1 LYRGSQKGK
10 TPEYNRFRGEP
21 CVDVRGL
28 NLALSSVLL
37 LIFAWILHKQH
48 RGQTQ
53 FWFAGWLILLSAT
66 ALGFIPAVSPDT
78 SSTLLLCCTEFAVAL
93 FIASVSTLCDH
104 PVRRWLL
111 AVSIAV
117 PAMAFTIAGQTAIH
131 YWVLSLALAC
141 AALGCIAMLEV
152 KHHGKTAVYPWT
164 AVIVAA
170 LIASAT
176 AIATMSHDFDYAVR
190 ILGCS
195 LFLIAGCL
203 YIRKFPRFSL
213 GVLLAACG
221 LFSWG
226 AAILLD
232 PSALP
237 YSVTADSLDGL
248 LVLAKYLVAIG
259 MIVTILEEQIEEAR
273 LYSQQLSHQANHD
286 ILTSL
291 PNRILLQDR
300 LNQALARCRRSKSM
314 MAVFSIDLDRFKH
327 VNDNFGHSVGDLYLK
342 EVAQRLASRVRDG
355 DTIARTGGDEFTVV
369 LENVRS
375 PEDASNVAGALLETL
390 QRPLAIEGSTHTAS
404 ASVGVAVYPFDGG
417 DSDSL
422 RRAADQAMN
431 RAKRSARHL
440 ETSTEEGREILEIES
455 TLRRAL
461 DIGGF
466 HLQFQPQV
474 RRDGS
479 IAAVEALLRFRHPKL
494 GLLPPS
500 RFIPIAEESGL
511 IVPIGDWVLHEV
523 CRQGV
528 EWKKRFGTGIKIA
541 VNVSPLQFARNDFAT
556 NVASIFR
563 KSGYDPSLIEL
574 ELTETLVMNDVKES
588 SRQLSQLKRLGFHIA
603 VDDFGTGYS
612 SLSYLHQLPIDTL
625 KIDKSFIDKV
635 TEPAGTR
642 PIVEAVLS
650 LSKSLSLTT
659 IAEGVETSEQCAI
672 LNHLGCDII
681 QGFYFF
687 KPLPVE
693 SVERLLLTKIPY
705 AEAASFAPVP
715 AGD

>member
-1 LYRGSQKGK
+1 M
-10 TPEYNRFRGEP
+10 
-21 CVDVRGL
+21 DIRGL

-37 LIFAWILHKQH
+37 LIFAWILHKQR

-53 FWFAGWLILLSAT
+53 FWFAGWLALVGAT
-66 ALGFIPAVSPDT
+66 ALSFVSAVSPDIA
-78 SSTLLLCCTEFAVAL
+78 STVLVCATELAGAL

-111 AVSIAV
+111 AFAIAV
-117 PAMAFTIAGQTAIH
+117 PSIAFTIAGQTTIR
-131 YWVLSLALAC
+131 YSISALAIGSIALAGI
-141 AALGCIAMLEV
+141 AALELS
-152 KHHGKTAVYPWT
+152 HHGKTAVYPWT
-164 AVIVAA
+164 ALVVAG
-170 LIASAT
+170 LICSAT
-176 AIATMSHDFDYAVR
+176 AVAAVGHGFDYSLR
-190 ILGCS
+190 ILVSS
-195 LFLIAGCL
+195 LFLVAGCL

-213 GVLLAACG
+213 GVLIASCG

-226 AAILLD
+226 AALFLD
-232 PSALP
+232 PSVLP
-237 YSVTADSLDGL
+237 DPTMSESNGL
-248 LVLAKYLVAIG
+248 LVIAKYLVAIG
-259 MIVTILEEQIEEAR
+259 MIVTILEEQIEEAGV
-273 LYSQQLSHQANHD
+273 YSQQLLHQANHD

-327 VNDNFGHSVGDLYLK
+327 INDNFGHRVGDLYLK

-355 DTIARTGGDEFTVV
+355 DTIARTGGDEFTAV

-375 PEDASNVAGALLETL
+375 PEDASNVARALLETL
-390 QRPLAIEGSTHTAS
+390 QRPLLIEGSNHLAS
-404 ASVGVAVYPFDGG
+404 ASIGVAVYPFDGG
-417 DSDSL
+417 DSDAL
-422 RRAADQAMN
+422 RRAAEQAMF
-431 RAKRSARHL
+431 RAKHSGSGHL
-440 ETSTEEGREILEIES
+440 ETSTEEARETLEIES

-461 DIGGF
+461 EIGGF

-479 IAAVEALLRFRHPKL
+479 IAALEALLRFRHPKL
-494 GLLPPS
+494 GMLPPS

-511 IVPIGDWVLHEV
+511 IVPIGDWVLQEV

-528 EWKKRFGTGIKIA
+528 EWKSRFGTGVKIA
-541 VNVSPLQFARNDFAT
+541 VNVSPLQFSRADFAM

-574 ELTETLVMNDVKES
+574 ELTETLVMRDVQES

-635 TEPAGTR
+635 TEPSGTR

-687 KPLPVE
+687 KPLPVD
-693 SVERLLLTKIPY
+693 SVEQLLLTKVPY
-705 AEAASFAPVP
+705 SQTQSFAPVP

>member
-1 LYRGSQKGK
+1 M
-10 TPEYNRFRGEP
+10 
-21 CVDVRGL
+21 DVRGL
-28 NLALSSVLL
+28 NLALLSVLL
-37 LIFAWILHKQH
+37 LIFAWILHKQR

-53 FWFAGWLILLSAT
+53 FWFMGWLFLVGFT
-66 ALGFIPAVSPDT
+66 ALGFVSSISPAT
-78 SSTLLLCCTEFAVAL
+78 SGTLLLCSAEFAGAL
-93 FIASVSTLCDH
+93 FIASLSSLSDH

-111 AVSIAV
+111 VLSIAV
-117 PAMAFTIAGQTAIH
+117 PAVAFT
-131 YWVLSLALAC
+131 SLGDLAVRQPLISV
-141 AALGCIAMLEV
+141 ALGCLTLGGITALELT
-152 KHHGKTAVYPWT
+152 HHGKRAVYGWT
-164 AVIVAA
+164 VIVVAGLICAA
-170 LIASAT
+170 TTIAVVQQ
-176 AIATMSHDFDYAVR
+176 DFSYAVR
-190 ILGCS
+190 IFVSS

-213 GVLLAACG
+213 GVLIAACG

-226 AAILLD
+226 AALFLD
-232 PSALP
+232 TGTLPASAI
-237 YSVTADSLDGL
+237 SESSNGL
-248 LVLAKYLVAIG
+248 LVIAKYLVAIG
-259 MIVTILEEQIEEAR
+259 MIVTVLEEQIEEAR
-273 LYSQQLSHQANHD
+273 GYSQQLAHQANHD
-286 ILTSL
+286 SLTSL
-291 PNRILLQDR
+291 PNRVLLQDR

-314 MAVFSIDLDRFKH
+314 MAVFSVDLDRFKQ
-327 VNDNFGHSVGDLYLK
+327 VNDSFGNRVGDLYLK

-355 DTIARTGGDEFTVV
+355 DTLARTGGDEFTAV

-375 PEDASNVAGALLETL
+375 PEDASNVARALLETL
-390 QRPLAIEGSTHTAS
+390 QRPLSIEGSNHVAS
-404 ASVGVAVYPFDGG
+404 ASIGVAVYPFDGS

-422 RRAADQAMN
+422 RRAADQAMF
-431 RAKRSARHL
+431 RAKQSGAGHL
-440 ETSTEEGREILEIES
+440 ETSTEEARETLEIEA
-455 TLRRAL
+455 TLRKAL
-461 DIGGF
+461 DHGGF

-479 IAAVEALLRFRHPKL
+479 IAALEALLRFRHPKL

-511 IVPIGDWVLHEV
+511 IVPIGDWVLQEV

-528 EWKKRFGTGIKIA
+528 EWKSRLGTDIRIA
-541 VNVSPLQFARNDFAT
+541 VNVSPLQFARADFAT
-556 NVASIFR
+556 NVATIFR
-563 KSGYDPSLIEL
+563 RSGYDPGLIEL
-574 ELTETLVMNDVKES
+574 ELTETLVMRDVQES

-642 PIVEAVLS
+642 PIVEAVVS

-681 QGFYFF
+681 QGFFFF
-687 KPLPVE
+687 KPLPVD
-693 SVERLLLTKIPY
+693 SVEQLLLKNVPHKQVG
-705 AEAASFAPVP
+705 SFAPMP

>member
-1 LYRGSQKGK
+1 L
-10 TPEYNRFRGEP
+10 
-21 CVDVRGL
+21 DVRGL

-37 LIFAWILHKQH
+37 LIFAWILHKQR
-48 RGQTQ
+48 RGQTL
-53 FWFAGWLILLSAT
+53 FWFVGWLALLAAT
-66 ALGFIPAVSPDT
+66 ALGYASNVSPDLAG
-78 SSTLLLCCTEFAVAL
+78 TLLLCATELAGAL

-111 AVSIAV
+111 VLAIALPTV
-117 PAMAFTIAGQTAIH
+117 LFTSAGHLAFRYPMI
-131 YWVLSLALAC
+131 S
-141 AALGCIAMLEV
+141 AALGCVALAGIAVLELR
-152 KHHGKTAVYPWT
+152 HHGRTTVYPWT
-164 AVIVAA
+164 AIAVAV
-170 LIASAT
+170 LIGTAT
-176 AIATMSHDFDYAVR
+176 AVAVVEKDFSYAVR
-190 ILGCS
+190 ILASS
-195 LFLIAGCL
+195 LFLVAGAL

-213 GVLLAACG
+213 GVLIAACG

-226 AAILLD
+226 AALFLD
-232 PSALP
+232 TSAFP
-237 YSVTADSLDGL
+237 DSAVSESFNGL
-248 LVLAKYLVAIG
+248 LVIAKYLVAIG
-259 MIVTILEEQIEEAR
+259 MIVTVLEEQIEEAR
-273 LYSQQLSHQANHD
+273 TYSQQLMYQANHD
-286 ILTSL
+286 ILTAL
-291 PNRILLQDR
+291 PNRVLLQDR
-300 LNQALARCRRSKSM
+300 LNQALARCRRSKTM
-314 MAVFSIDLDRFKH
+314 MAVFSIDLDRFKY
-327 VNDNFGHSVGDLYLK
+327 VNDVFGHRVGDLYLK
-342 EVAQRLASRVRDG
+342 EVAQRLAGRVRDG
-355 DTIARTGGDEFTVV
+355 DTLARTGGDEFTAV

-375 PEDASNVAGALLETL
+375 PEDASNVARALIETL
-390 QRPLAIEGSTHTAS
+390 HRPLQIDGSTHLAS

-422 RRAADQAMN
+422 RRAADQAMI
-431 RAKRSARHL
+431 RAKQLGAGHL
-440 ETSTEEGREILEIES
+440 ETSSEEARESLEIES
-455 TLRRAL
+455 TLRKAL

-479 IAAVEALLRFRHPKL
+479 IAALEALLRFRHPKL
-494 GLLPPS
+494 GMLPPS

-511 IVPIGDWVLHEV
+511 IVPIGDWVLQEV

-528 EWKKRFGTGIKIA
+528 EWQSRFGVGIRIA
-541 VNVSPLQFARNDFAT
+541 VNVSPLQFARADFAT

-563 KSGYDPSLIEL
+563 RSGYDPSLIEL
-574 ELTETLVMNDVKES
+574 ELTETLVMRDVQES

-635 TEPAGTR
+635 TEPGGTR

-659 IAEGVETSEQCAI
+659 IAEGVETREQREI
-672 LNHLGCDII
+672 LDHLGCDII

-687 KPLPVE
+687 KPLPVD
-693 SVERLLLTKIPY
+693 SVEQLLRTSTPLSHSRAY
-705 AEAASFAPVP
+705 APLP

>member
-1 LYRGSQKGK
+1 
-10 TPEYNRFRGEP
+10 
-21 CVDVRGL
+21 VDVRGL

-37 LIFAWILHKQH
+37 LIFAWILHKQR

-53 FWFAGWLILLSAT
+53 FWFIGWLFLVFVT
-66 ALGFIPAVSPDT
+66 ALGYVSTISPQT
-78 SSTLLLCCTEFAVAL
+78 GGALILCSAELAGAL
-93 FIASVSTLCDH
+93 FIASLSSLSDH

-111 AVSIAV
+111 VLAIAV
-117 PAMAFTIAGQTAIH
+117 PAIIFTTAGELAVRLLWIAG
-131 YWVLSLALAC
+131 LLGCFSLAGIS
-141 AALGCIAMLEV
+141 ALELG
-152 KHHGKTAVYPWT
+152 HHGKRATYGW
-164 AVIVAA
+164 
-170 LIASAT
+170 T
-176 AIATMSHDFDYAVR
+176 AIAVVTLIGAAIAVPVAQHDYSSSVR
-190 ILGCS
+190 ILVSS
-195 LFLIAGCL
+195 LYLIAGCL

-213 GVLLAACG
+213 GVLIAACG

-226 AAILLD
+226 AALFLD
-232 PSALP
+232 SGTLPASARL
-237 YSVTADSLDGL
+237 DSSNGL
-248 LVLAKYLVAIG
+248 LLIAKYLVAIG
-259 MIVTILEEQIEEAR
+259 MIVTVLEEQIEEAR
-273 LYSQQLSHQANHD
+273 GYSQQLLHQANHD
-286 ILTSL
+286 GLTSL
-291 PNRILLQDR
+291 PNRVLLQDR
-300 LNQALARCRRSKSM
+300 LNQALARCRRSKNM
-314 MAVFSIDLDRFKH
+314 MAVFSIDLDHFKQ
-327 VNDNFGHSVGDLYLK
+327 VNDSFGHRVGDLYLK
-342 EVAQRLASRVRDG
+342 EAAQRLASRVRDG
-355 DTIARTGGDEFTVV
+355 DTLARTGGDEFTAV

-375 PEDASNVAGALLETL
+375 PEDASNVARALLDTL
-390 QRPLAIEGSTHTAS
+390 QRPLLIDGSSHVAS
-404 ASVGVAVYPFDGG
+404 ASIGVAIYPFDGN
-417 DSDSL
+417 DSDAL
-422 RRAADQAMN
+422 RRAADQAMI
-431 RAKRSARHL
+431 RAKHSGAGHL
-440 ETSTEEGREILEIES
+440 ETSTEEARETLEIEA
-455 TLRRAL
+455 TLRKAL

-466 HLQFQPQV
+466 NLQFQPQV

-479 IAAVEALLRFRHPKL
+479 IAALEALLRFRHPKL

-511 IVPIGDWVLHEV
+511 IVPIGDWVLQEV

-528 EWKKRFGTGIKIA
+528 EWKSRLGTEIRIA
-541 VNVSPLQFARNDFAT
+541 VNVSPLQFARADFAT
-556 NVASIFR
+556 NVATIFR
-563 KSGYDPSLIEL
+563 RSGYDPGLIEL
-574 ELTETLVMNDVKES
+574 ELTETLVMRDVQES

-659 IAEGVETSEQCAI
+659 IAEGVETSEQAAI

-693 SVERLLLTKIPY
+693 SVEQLLLTNVPHNQ
-705 AEAASFAPVP
+705 ARSFDPIP

>member
-1 LYRGSQKGK
+1 M
-10 TPEYNRFRGEP
+10 
-21 CVDVRGL
+21 DVRGL

-37 LIFAWILHKQH
+37 LIFAWILHKQR

-53 FWFAGWLILLSAT
+53 FWFMAWLFLVIPT
-66 ALGFIPAVSPDT
+66 ALGYISAISPET
-78 SSTLLLCCTEFAVAL
+78 TGTVLLCSTELAGAL
-93 FIASVSTLCDH
+93 FIASLSTLSDH
-104 PVRRWLL
+104 PLRPWLL
-111 AVSIAV
+111 TLAVAV
-117 PAMAFTIAGQTAIH
+117 PAALFTVAGEVAVRHPLLPALLGAAALASIVALEFVQHGRRAVYGWTAI
-131 YWVLSLALAC
+131 A
-141 AALGCIAMLEV
+141 
-152 KHHGKTAVYPWT
+152 
-164 AVIVAA
+164 VAA
-170 LIASAT
+170 LICAAT
-176 AIATMSHDFDYAVR
+176 GLAIAQHDYSYAQR
-190 ILGCS
+190 ILVSS

-213 GVLLAACG
+213 GVLIAACG

-226 AAILLD
+226 AALFLD
-232 PSALP
+232 SGTLP
-237 YSVTADSLDGL
+237 AAATSDASNGL
-248 LVLAKYLVAIG
+248 LVIAKYLVAIG
-259 MIVTILEEQIEEAR
+259 MIVTVLEEQIEEAR
-273 LYSQQLSHQANHD
+273 VYSQQLAHQANHD
-286 ILTSL
+286 GLTAL
-291 PNRILLQDR
+291 PNRVLLQDR

-314 MAVFSIDLDRFKH
+314 MAVFSIDLDRFKL
-327 VNDNFGHSVGDLYLK
+327 VNDSFGHRVGDMYLK

-355 DTIARTGGDEFTVV
+355 DTLARTGGDEFTAV

-375 PEDASNVAGALLETL
+375 PEDASNVARALLETL
-390 QRPLAIEGSTHTAS
+390 QKPLLLEGSKHVAS
-404 ASVGVAVYPFDGG
+404 ASIGVALYPFDGN

-422 RRAADQAMN
+422 RRAADQAMI
-431 RAKRSARHL
+431 RAKHSGAGHL
-440 ETSTEEGREILEIES
+440 ETSTEEARESLEIEA
-455 TLRRAL
+455 TLRKAL

-479 IAAVEALLRFRHPKL
+479 IAALEALLRFRHPKL

-511 IVPIGDWVLHEV
+511 IVPIGDWVLQEV

-528 EWKKRFGTGIKIA
+528 EWRSRFGTGVKIA
-541 VNVSPLQFARNDFAT
+541 VNVSPLQFARADFAT
-556 NVASIFR
+556 NVATIFR

-574 ELTETLVMNDVKES
+574 ELTETLVMRDVQES

-687 KPLPVE
+687 KPLPVD
-693 SVERLLLTKIPY
+693 SVEQLILTKVPHNP
-705 AEAASFAPVP
+705 ARSFAPMP